1 MLVFFLKPS
10 IFHQTW
16 FFAVHVLGDLAN
28 AACSPR
34 RTWGSL
40 GAAQVFKLVRGQLE
54 VGIREQPSELVEV
67 PEVWGH
73 QQVWEMSWE
82 MAVEHGMALA
92 EAGSE
97 PGSRVAT
104 GCVHVV
110 SPAGCPWAVCV
121 EHAGRRTGWT
131 IFSARKCGCIEIQ
144 LFHRSPSSLLTS
156 SVELLER
163 MAQIIL
169 FPVKHGRAGGWIF
182 YFIFMGCYQDVECC
196 PRNIFIRTEV
206 LKTPCR
212 LLAVRAQ
219 GAAWDDAQKSC
230 LFSVWRRRRPSGLSQ
245 WLPAPVRKSFPSL
258 FFS

>member
-1 MLVFFLKPS
+1 MLVFFFKTS

-40 GAAQVFKLVRGQLE
+40 GAAQVFKLLRGQLE
-54 VGIREQPSELVEV
+54 VRIREKPSELVEV

-97 PGSRVAT
+97 PGSHVAT

-110 SPAGCPWAVCV
+110 SPASCPWAVCV

-131 IFSARKCGCIEIQ
+131 IFFCQEMWLHWNPTVPQEPIQSAD
-144 LFHRSPSSLLTS
+144 
-156 SVELLER
+156 
-163 MAQIIL
+163 IL
-169 FPVKHGRAGGWIF
+169 SG
-182 YFIFMGCYQDVECC
+182 
-196 PRNIFIRTEV
+196 
-206 LKTPCR
+206 
-212 LLAVRAQ
+212 AVRKN
-219 GAAWDDAQKSC
+219 GTDYPLSC
-230 LFSVWRRRRPSGLSQ
+230 QV
-245 WLPAPVRKSFPSL
+245 
-258 FFS
+258 